1 MAYTTYLLGAGASA
15 NAIPPVKQMNLRIWE
30 LYYTLKEFSLQNNLE
45 IKKEFDLIQ
54 FDRFNY
60 LLEKIEN
67 LISEITKHY
76 SVDTYAKKL
85 YLKKSLDYII
95 LKHLINLYILFE
107 QISIEEIQN
116 QLKINYGV
124 VTKNMNEQFGVQK
137 SNDLEKY
144 RRSNLDE
151 RYDVLLASIY
161 DTEIKLPQNLKI
173 LTYNY
178 DNQIEIAN
186 GYYENYKSIYTHFC
200 SLEDIFNSE
209 INIIKLNGFAT
220 FEREIKMGNYEKN
233 SITDTEFSK
242 EKLKHPISRLN
253 NVYNNQTN
261 NPTNISFAWEKSDYS
276 ELAIQ
281 QAVEYIAESSSIVII
296 GYSFP
301 EFNRKVDESL
311 FSKLPINAKIY
322 IQTEENSYAIIQD
335 RLIQRAKKIKQQNII
350 KVNYIDQFF
359 IP

>member
-1 MAYTTYLLGAGASA
+1 MANTTYLLGAGASA

-45 IKKEFDLIQ
+45 IKKEFDLIK

-60 LLEKIEN
+60 LLEKLEN
-67 LISEITKHY
+67 IISEITKHY
-76 SVDTYAKKL
+76 SIDTYAKKL

-144 RRSNLDE
+144 RVSNLDE

-161 DTEIKLPQNLKI
+161 DTTIKFPQNLKI

-178 DNQIEIAN
+178 DNQLEIAN
-186 GYYENYKSIYTHFC
+186 EYYKNYKSIYSHFY
-200 SLEDIFNSE
+200 SLQGVNNPE
-209 INIIKLNGFAT
+209 INIIKLNGYAT
-220 FEREIKMGNYEKN
+220 FEKVIKLGEFENTQ
-233 SITDTEFSK
+233 ITDTEFLK
-242 EKLKHPISRLN
+242 EKLKHQISKLN
-253 NVYNNQTN
+253 NLFNEQTKVL
-261 NPTNISFAWEKSDYS
+261 TNISFAWDESDYS
-276 ELAIQ
+276 THAINK
-281 QAVEYIAESSSIVII
+281 AREFILNSSNIVIV

-301 EFNRKVDESL
+301 EFNRKIDEIL
-311 FSKLPINAKIY
+311 FSKLPTNAKIY
-322 IQTEENSYAIIQD
+322 IQTEENSFAILQD
-335 RLIQRAKKIKQQNII
+335 RLIQRAKKINQQNII